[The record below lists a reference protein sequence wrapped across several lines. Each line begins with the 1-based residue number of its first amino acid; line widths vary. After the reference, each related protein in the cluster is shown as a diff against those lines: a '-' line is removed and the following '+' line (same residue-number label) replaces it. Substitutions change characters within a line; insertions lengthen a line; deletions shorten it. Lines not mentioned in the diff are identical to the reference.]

1 MLSCLNWRSSIA
13 LTVSHLRSRSPC
25 CTAPRQFSL
34 KKFPIMTQD
43 KKMLNICLGG
53 TYWVIRSSV
62 TLSENLTCKSTIKI
76 FLYLEIF
83 SFCLEGQD
91 ESRSVIAYR
100 AGSRPQRLSR
110 PQSPFLSHVAKRH
123 HNHTGS
129 CRCALHILLIT
140 YNSGMSR
147 TGLGLCFDTVFTER
161 QKIGS
166 KVFTRTIRDKHS

>member
-25 CTAPRQFSL
+25 CTAPMQFSL

-110 PQSPFLSHVAKRH
+110 PQSLFFPMSQKGIITTLVHVAVPYIF
-123 HNHTGS
+123 
-129 CRCALHILLIT
+129 CWL
-140 YNSGMSR
+140 
-147 TGLGLCFDTVFTER
+147 
-161 QKIGS
+161 
-166 KVFTRTIRDKHS
+166 RTIRAWVGRAGSMLRHSIYGKAKNWK

>member
-1 MLSCLNWRSSIA
+1 M
-13 LTVSHLRSRSPC
+13 TVSHLRSRPC
-25 CTAPRQFSL
+25 CTAPMQFSL